1 MRRYMHVD
9 YHVQRVNPDDHTDK
23 FTEAEAY
30 KESAHARLK
39 HISAIFGLLKMV
51 DIESRWTNQEIVTDR
66 LETLSDA
73 ISDIGDLGQ
82 AISDGLYAPIEELF
96 DLYQRQVE
104 IVDNVTTLDI
114 EAVKSEQS

>member
-1 MRRYMHVD
+1 MRVD
-9 YHVQRVNPDDHTDK
+9 YHVQRHNPDDHTDK
-23 FTEAEAY
+23 FTEAETA

-82 AISDGLYAPIEELF
+82 AISDGLYCPLDELF
-96 DLYQRQVE
+96 DLYERQAE
-104 IVDNVTTLDI
+104 IVDKVTTLGVED
-114 EAVKSEQS
+114 ETEVQR